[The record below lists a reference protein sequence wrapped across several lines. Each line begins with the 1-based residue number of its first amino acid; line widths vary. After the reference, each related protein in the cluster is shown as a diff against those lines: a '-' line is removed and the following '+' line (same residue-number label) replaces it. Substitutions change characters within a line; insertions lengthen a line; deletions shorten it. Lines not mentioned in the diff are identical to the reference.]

1 MQAQGDRSMKIFITI
16 HNTSVAHR
24 FDLASEVLIAVHDG
38 NRVVDDP
45 RTIIM
50 SRPSAEELCNLIIKE
65 DVDTVICGG
74 IEERYYKFLAW
85 KKINVL
91 DSVIGDFTAVLNLAG
106 LGLLSP
112 GTIVPSSPDT
122 VQRA

>member
-1 MQAQGDRSMKIFITI
+1 MKILVTI
-16 HNTSVAHR
+16 HNNFVAQR

-38 NRVVDDP
+38 NRIVDEP

-74 IEERYYKFLAW
+74 IEERYYKFLIW

-91 DSVIGDFTAVLNLAG
+91 DSVIGDYGPILELAG
-106 LGLLSP
+106 CRRLTS
-112 GTIVPSSPDT
+112 GTIIPFSLENGKMP
-122 VQRA
+122 

>member
-1 MQAQGDRSMKIFITI
+1 
-16 HNTSVAHR
+16 
-24 FDLASEVLIAVHDG
+24 
-38 NRVVDDP
+38 
-45 RTIIM
+45 M

>member
-1 MQAQGDRSMKIFITI
+1 MKVLITI
-16 HNTSVAHR
+16 HNNSVAQR

-38 NRVVDDP
+38 KQVVGEP

-74 IEERYYKFLAW
+74 IEERYCKFLVW

-91 DSVIGDFTAVLNLAG
+91 DSVIGDYAAALDMAG
-106 LGLLSP
+106 CGHLVSGA
-112 GTIVPSSPDT
+112 IIPSSPDN
-122 VQRA
+122 VL